1 MLVGVTKRRYLF
13 YRLKNSMLMHID
25 DFFCNWII
33 VQCMFKET
41 LKKEESF
48 GFWFKNIKFSLQK
61 LKL

>member
-1 MLVGVTKRRYLF
+1 
-13 YRLKNSMLMHID
+13 MHID